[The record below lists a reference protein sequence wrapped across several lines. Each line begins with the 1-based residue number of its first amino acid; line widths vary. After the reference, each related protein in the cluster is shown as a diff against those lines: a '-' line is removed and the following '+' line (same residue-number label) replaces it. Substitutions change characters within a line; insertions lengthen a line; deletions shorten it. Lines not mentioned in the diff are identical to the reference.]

1 MVVPIGDENR
11 PGAPTPYVNMTIVLA
26 NILVFVYMLTLSLPD
41 LERFVFSFGAIPAE
55 ITRGQ
60 DLYTLITSLFI
71 HGGWLHI
78 AGNMIF
84 LWVFGDNIEAAF
96 GHGLYALF
104 YLGAGVLATMSQVL
118 INTQSVVPSIGASGA
133 IAAVLGAYIVL
144 FPGREVRVWVFP
156 FIIWVARVNAIVFLG
171 VWFILQFLSG
181 IASLGVR
188 TVQTGG
194 VAFWAH
200 IGGFV
205 VGLVVGVVARRAGRQ
220 RRG

>member
-11 PGAPTPYVNMTIVLA
+11 PGAPTPYVNRAIVLA
-26 NILVFVYMLTLSLPD
+26 NILVFVYMLTLSLGS

-55 ITRGQ
+55 IVRGQ
-60 DLYTLITSLFI
+60 DLYTLVTSLFI

-78 AGNMIF
+78 IGNMIF

-104 YLGAGVLATMSQVL
+104 YLVAGVLASLSQVL
-118 INTQSVVPSIGASGA
+118 VDTQSIVPSIGASGA

-156 FIIWVARVNAIVFLG
+156 FVIWVARVNAIVFLG
-171 VWFILQFLSG
+171 VWFILQFLNG
-181 IASLGVR
+181 IASLGVP
-188 TVQTGG
+188 TAQTGG

-205 VGLVVGVVARRAGRQ
+205 FGLIVGAVARRAGRQ